1 MSKVG
6 LFEWGLGMVDLL
18 PLIFET
24 EGRCVRVRSR
34 RSFRMFQ
41 FRFEVKIDVSRSI
54 SNSE

>member
-18 PLIFET
+18 PLIYET

-54 SNSE
+54 SNSK